1 MSNPAAGDSMKIDL
15 TIDDIDEEVLAKA
28 RNSARALGKTVEQ
41 LVEEFLTGFAN
52 GSQLDASANESKTS
66 EGLRSA

>member
-1 MSNPAAGDSMKIDL
+1 MSDPASGVTMKIDL

-28 RNSARALGKTVEQ
+28 RRYASTLGKTVEQ

-52 GSQLDASANESKTS
+52 DSELDASANESKTP
-66 EGLRSA
+66 